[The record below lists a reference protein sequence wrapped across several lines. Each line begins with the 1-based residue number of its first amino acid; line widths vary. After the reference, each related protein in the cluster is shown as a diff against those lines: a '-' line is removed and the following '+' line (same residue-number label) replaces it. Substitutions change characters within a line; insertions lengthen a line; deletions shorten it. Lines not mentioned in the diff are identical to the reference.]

1 MTDPIADLLTR
12 IRNALLRG
20 KESVSAPHSKIKH
33 ELLKLLAKEGY
44 ILAVKKVKRDFSEL
58 DISLKYVND
67 ESAIR
72 EIQRESKPGL
82 RKYVS
87 YKDLKPYKGGLGM
100 KILSTSK
107 GLKTDKQAIKDQLG
121 GEVICSVF

>member
-44 ILAVKKVKRDFSEL
+44 ILGVKKVKRDFSEL

-87 YKDLKPYKGGLGM
+87 YKDLKPYKGGLGI
-100 KILSTSK
+100 KVLSTSK

-121 GEVICSVF
+121 GEIICRVF

>member
-1 MTDPIADLLTR
+1 MRPIQ
-12 IRNALLRG
+12 
-20 KESVSAPHSKIKH
+20 KIKH

-107 GLKTDKQAIKDQLG
+107 GLKTDKEAIKDQLG
-121 GEVICSVF
+121 GEVICRVF

>member
-20 KESVSAPHSKIKH
+20 KESVSAPNSKIKH
-33 ELLKLLAKEGY
+33 ELLKLLAKEAY

-107 GLKTDKQAIKDQLG
+107 GLKTDKEAIKDQLG
-121 GEVICSVF
+121 GEVICRVF

>member
-33 ELLKLLAKEGY
+33 ELLKLLAKECY

-107 GLKTDKQAIKDQLG
+107 GLKTDKEAIKDQLG
-121 GEVICSVF
+121 GEVICRVF